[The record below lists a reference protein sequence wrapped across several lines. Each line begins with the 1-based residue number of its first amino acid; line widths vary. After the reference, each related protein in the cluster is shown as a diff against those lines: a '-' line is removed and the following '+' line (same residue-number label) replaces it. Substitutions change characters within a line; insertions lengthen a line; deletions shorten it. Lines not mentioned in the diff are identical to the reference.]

1 VLCTTSEMHTLPHV
15 SQAKARM
22 LAAYVRAQFI
32 TQPLKF
38 NCNSKQVHLTAYNSR
53 LSSSEVVVQ
62 ANEAVSARNGSRY
75 RSMTRRQL
83 VRQRTLLHFFIPN
96 VPLLRSTEKV
106 YVTPRQKDKYT
117 LLHNRYR
124 ATSVEPLLR
133 RDYPRHGSMQRP
145 VHATSSVTPL
155 SNKRV

>member
-1 VLCTTSEMHTLPHV
+1 MHTLPHV

-62 ANEAVSARNGSRY
+62 ANEAASARNGSRY
-75 RSMTRRQL
+75 RSMTR
-83 VRQRTLLHFFIPN
+83 
-96 VPLLRSTEKV
+96 LLRSTEKV

-117 LLHNRYR
+117 LLHNRYQ
-124 ATSVEPLLR
+124 ATSGKPLLR